1 MEFTTFLPPLAG
13 ALFIAF
19 AVARIAIA
27 SAARK
32 NSWLLPASLSFG
44 YFLFTL
50 SSVVVEGPFAFWA
63 EHTRNLWGNQIW
75 LDLLLSAAIAWCFLV
90 PRAKATGMRLLPSL
104 AFVIGT
110 GSIGLLAMTARLLFI
125 ESRSRPLS
133 S

>member
-19 AVARIAIA
+19 AVTRIAIA

-32 NSWLLPASLSFG
+32 NRWLLPAILSFG
-44 YFLFTL
+44 FFLFTL
-50 SSVVVEGPFAFWA
+50 SSVMVEGPFAFWA
-63 EHTRNLWGNQIW
+63 EHTRNLWGTQIW
-75 LDLLLSAAIAWCFLV
+75 LDLLLSAAIAWYFLV
-90 PRAKATGMRLLPSL
+90 PRAKATGMRLLPWL

-125 ESRSRPLS
+125 ESRNVDP
-133 S
+133 